1 MMVCCLMVMAATGYG
16 QQWEIDYSNGESYIA
31 YVNGILD
38 AEGNGIMVGG
48 CGPVYP
54 NCHPIVMHIE
64 SDGTHFEREYEGF
77 DGLILT
83 DVVQLPN
90 GNYFAAGV
98 ASEESVVVMVLDAN
112 LDIVA
117 DKRYEKT
124 ETALSLEGGRLLLD
138 DDGTVVMCGSARYT
152 SPNGGYHRR
161 PFLYRFDENAD
172 TLHCRYVMA
181 EMPDPEYFLIQFECH
196 QILKNPK
203 NDGLILMGVGRNG
216 KPALICYDHDFNY
229 IDNIWM
235 ENNHML
241 LFTQYSSCCWLS
253 DDDLLVFGTLSPN
266 DNLSRSIALLDVN
279 LSGGV
284 PRLDTIL
291 AEPVLPYRIAS
302 NKYNCATFVNDTT
315 IYGSYYSSENL
326 NGPDFPSICLFD
338 KDMEIL
344 GNKVFLDE
352 EYTNH
357 PSYFIL
363 PQNDGGCI
371 LVTLYT
377 LSNHMTQGKLI
388 KMNREDF
395 NPIPCSVKEVPQ
407 EAIKALAYPNPTR
420 NELNIDIS
428 DLPQYM
434 EHRIQITDAF
444 GHICLDRIIRGEG
457 NVLTLGVSGLKAG
470 VYVYRVYDA
479 DGVLIEGK
487 FVKE

>member
-1 MMVCCLMVMAATGYG
+1 MKTTKQFLMLCYLMVMVATGYA

-98 ASEESVVVMVLDAN
+98 ASEESVVAMVLDAN

-124 ETALSLEGGRLLLD
+124 GTALSLHEGRLLLD

-161 PFLYRFDENAD
+161 PFIYRFDENAD
-172 TLHCRYVMA
+172 TLHCRYIMA

-395 NPIPCSVKEVPQ
+395 NPIPCSVEEVPH
-407 EAIKALAYPNPTR
+407 EAIKALVYPNPAKEKVRIEGIEAAEVQVYNALGQVVKRVR
-420 NELNIDIS
+420 NSNEI
-428 DLPQYM
+428 
-434 EHRIQITDAF
+434 
-444 GHICLDRIIRGEG
+444 
-457 NVLTLGVSGLKAG
+457 NVAGLAEG
-470 VYVYRVYDA
+470 VYLVRIRDK
-479 DGVLIEGK
+479 EGRIFMEK
-487 FVKE
+487 VMVW

>member
-1 MMVCCLMVMAATGYG
+1 MKTTKKIMMVCCLMVMAAMGYA

-112 LDIVA
+112 LDIIA

-124 ETALSLEGGRLLLD
+124 GTALSLHGGRLLLD

-395 NPIPCSVKEVPQ
+395 NPIPCSVEEVPQ
-407 EAIKALAYPNPTR
+407 EAIKALVYPNPAKEKVTINGIEAAEVQVYNALGQMVKTIQGS
-420 NELNIDIS
+420 NEIN
-428 DLPQYM
+428 
-434 EHRIQITDAF
+434 
-444 GHICLDRIIRGEG
+444 
-457 NVLTLGVSGLKAG
+457 VSGLAEG
-470 VYVYRVYDA
+470 VYLLRITDVDGKVYTNKTT
-479 DGVLIEGK
+479 IQ
-487 FVKE
+487 

>member
-1 MMVCCLMVMAATGYG
+1 MLCYLMVMVATGYA

-98 ASEESVVVMVLDAN
+98 ASEESVVAMVLDAN

-124 ETALSLEGGRLLLD
+124 GTALSLHEGRLLLD

-161 PFLYRFDENAD
+161 PFIYRFDENAD
-172 TLHCRYVMA
+172 TLHCRYIMA

-395 NPIPCSVKEVPQ
+395 NPIPCSVEEVPH
-407 EAIKALAYPNPTR
+407 EAIKALVYPNPAKEKVRIEGIEAAEVQVYNALGQVVKRVR
-420 NELNIDIS
+420 NSNEI
-428 DLPQYM
+428 
-434 EHRIQITDAF
+434 
-444 GHICLDRIIRGEG
+444 
-457 NVLTLGVSGLKAG
+457 NVAGLAEG
-470 VYVYRVYDA
+470 VYLVRIRDK
-479 DGVLIEGK
+479 EGRIFMEK
-487 FVKE
+487 VMVW

>member
-1 MMVCCLMVMAATGYG
+1 MKNFRFYTLLGLLLMIGGTMKA
-16 QQWEIDYSNGESYIA
+16 QQWEFDYANGESFIVYRH
-31 YVNGILD
+31 GLLD
-38 AEGNGIMVGG
+38 SEGNSILVGG
-48 CGPVYP
+48 KGPTYTDYKPTVMRVEP
-54 NCHPIVMHIE
+54 NGAY
-64 SDGTHFEREYEGF
+64 SEREYDGF
-77 DGLILT
+77 DGLMLT
-83 DVVQLPN
+83 HVVQLPN
-90 GNYFAAGV
+90 GNYFAAGIISGEAV
-98 ASEESVVVMVLDAN
+98 EVIVFDAN
-112 LDIVA
+112 LDIMV

-124 ETALSLEGGRLLLD
+124 ETALSLEEGRLLLD
-138 DDGTVVMCGSARYT
+138 EDGTVVMCGSARYT
-152 SPNGGYHRR
+152 SSYGYRNL

-172 TLHCRYVMA
+172 TLRCRYVIA
-181 EMPDPEYFLIQFECH
+181 EMPDPEYFLNQFECH
-196 QILKNPK
+196 QILKNPQ
-203 NDGLILMGVGRNG
+203 NNGLILMGVGRNG
-216 KPALICYDHDFNY
+216 NPSLICYDHDFNY
-229 IDNIWM
+229 ISNIWM
-235 ENNHML
+235 QNDHIL

-266 DNLSRSIALLDVN
+266 DNLSRSIALLDVK

-344 GNKVFLDE
+344 GNKVLLDE

-363 PQNDGGCI
+363 PQNNGGCI

-395 NPIPCSVKEVPQ
+395 NPIPAEVKELPQ
-407 EAIKALAYPNPTR
+407 ETIKVYPNPT
-420 NELNIDIS
+420 NGTVTIDG
-428 DLPQYM
+428 LEVAEVKVYN
-434 EHRIQITDAF
+434 A
-444 GHICLDRIIRGEG
+444 
-457 NVLTLGVSGLKAG
+457 LGQL
-470 VYVYRVYDA
+470 
-479 DGVLIEGK
+479 
-487 FVKE
+487 VKETKENVIDLSAQEAGAYILKVITPSGVVTKQIIKN

>member
-470 VYVYRVYDA
+470 IYAYRIYNMDKE
-479 DGVLIEGK
+479 LIKGK
-487 FVKE
+487 FIKE